1 MRLSS
6 LALKNV
12 MRNRTRT
19 IWTIV
24 GVAIAVLTFVVLR
37 TVLVAWTV
45 AAEQSAKDRIGTR
58 HKITFIMPLP
68 KRYVQD
74 IDDVDGVSEVTW
86 MNWFGGVHPTR
97 TKEFFANIAVDPDTF
112 LKVYDEIVLDPAV
125 AEAWKQNRRGA
136 IIGDVLAKKFGWKAG
151 DRITLTGTIFPGN
164 WEFDIAGL
172 YTVKRRTVD
181 RSTLWFHW
189 DYLNESLPPG
199 RRDMVG
205 WITAR
210 IDEPGR
216 SAAISKAIDAKFAE
230 RDNQTVTMSERA
242 MNLSF
247 LGMFSAILF
256 AVNLVSI
263 VILGIMALILAN
275 TIAMGVRERTHEY
288 GVLRAIGFLPKHI
301 FGFVVG
307 EGIAIGILGGGLGI
321 LLAAGFIESMLGPFL
336 EENMGAYFP
345 YFRIAPRTMIEA
357 MVLSAILGVLA
368 SGVPARLASRLDVVH
383 SLRRLD

>member
-19 IWTIV
+19 ILTIV
-24 GVAIAVLTFVVLR
+24 GVALAVLTFVVLR

-45 AAEQSAKDRIGTR
+45 ASEQSAKDRIASR
-58 HKITFIMPLP
+58 HKVTFIMPLP

-74 IDDVDGVSEVTW
+74 IKDVDGVTDVTW

-97 TKEFFANIAVDPDTF
+97 TKEFFATIAVDPDSF
-112 LKVYDEIVLDPAV
+112 LTVFDEIVLEKDV
-125 AEAWKQNRRGA
+125 IENWKQNRRGA
-136 IIGDVLAKKFGWKAG
+136 IVGDVLTKKFGWKVG
-151 DRITLTGTIFPGN
+151 DRITLTGTIFPGD
-164 WEFDIAGL
+164 WEFDIVGV
-172 YTVKRRTVD
+172 YTVTRRTVD

-189 DYLNESLPPG
+189 DYLNESLPSQ
-199 RRDMVG
+199 RRDYVG

-210 IDEPGR
+210 IDRPGQ
-216 SAAISKAIDAKFAE
+216 SAAISKTIDAMFAE

-263 VILGIMALILAN
+263 IILGIMALILGN

-307 EGIAIGILGGGLGI
+307 EGVAIGVLGGILGIALSY
-321 LLAAGFIESMLGPFL
+321 GFIQSILGPFL

-345 YFRIAPRTMIEA
+345 YFRIAPRTMLEA
-357 MVLSAILGVLA
+357 IVLSGVLGVLA
-368 SGVPARLASRLDVVH
+368 SGIPARLASRLDVVN